1 VAQHY
6 PSAAAFHRAL
16 LARLGS
22 QAKTSGRTTEEL
34 QREYFTQRF
43 LARVFSSPDSRWIL
57 TGGGGM
63 LVRIPGARH
72 SQDVDL
78 LHPGTDIIGAV
89 DELRALSVRPD
100 LDRFTFEIEAKG
112 SLTGVSRGA
121 QLKATVYLGT
131 TRVGN
136 FPIDIAI
143 ERTLIG
149 PVERLQPRPA
159 VEIADVSTLPAFTVV
174 PIADQIADK
183 LCAMYE
189 LHGPQKATPS
199 TRFRDLVDLLLII
212 TSCTVD
218 AEDTVNALQAQQTR
232 RVLTLPQT
240 LASPGPSWAAGYR
253 ALASKTSLKSELHTL
268 DDALAELS
276 RALSPLLSGRRSTG
290 TWDPA
295 ARQWVPAELD

>member
-1 VAQHY
+1 
-6 PSAAAFHRAL
+6 
-16 LARLGS
+16 
-22 QAKTSGRTTEEL
+22 
-34 QREYFTQRF
+34 
-43 LARVFSSPDSRWIL
+43 
-57 TGGGGM
+57 M

-89 DELRALSVRPD
+89 DELRALCVRPD
-100 LDRFTFEIEAKG
+100 HFRFTFEIDAKG
-112 SLTGVSRGA
+112 SLTGVNRGA

-131 TRVGN
+131 TRIGN

-159 VEIADVSTLPAFTVV
+159 VEIADVSTLPAFIVT

-189 LHGPQKATPS
+189 LHGPQKVTPS

-212 TSCTVD
+212 ISCTVD
-218 AEDTVNALQAQQTR
+218 AEHTVSARAQQIRLCPLPTR
-232 RVLTLPQT
+232 LPGP
-240 LASPGPSWAAGYR
+240 ARPGPSWAGPGPAAGDR
-253 ALASKTSLKSELHTL
+253 ALIEDLLKSELHTL

-276 RALSPLLSGRRSTG
+276 RDDGEPGSDLFGVQPFRPGQATLFERKTRVLHPVISDG
-290 TWDPA
+290 
-295 ARQWVPAELD
+295 

>member
-1 VAQHY
+1 MAQHY

-174 PIADQIADK
+174 PIADQIA
-183 LCAMYE
+183 
-189 LHGPQKATPS
+189 
-199 TRFRDLVDLLLII
+199 
-212 TSCTVD
+212 
-218 AEDTVNALQAQQTR
+218 
-232 RVLTLPQT
+232 VL
-240 LASPGPSWAAGYR
+240 
-253 ALASKTSLKSELHTL
+253 
-268 DDALAELS
+268 
-276 RALSPLLSGRRSTG
+276 
-290 TWDPA
+290 
-295 ARQWVPAELD
+295 

>member
-1 VAQHY
+1 
-6 PSAAAFHRAL
+6 
-16 LARLGS
+16 
-22 QAKTSGRTTEEL
+22 
-34 QREYFTQRF
+34 
-43 LARVFSSPDSRWIL
+43 
-57 TGGGGM
+57 M

-189 LHGPQKATPS
+189 LHGPQKVTPS

-218 AEDTVNALQAQQTR
+218 AEDTVNALRAQQTR
-232 RVLTLPQT
+232 RVLTLPPH
-240 LASPGPSWAAGYR
+240 ACISR
-253 ALASKTSLKSELHTL
+253 
-268 DDALAELS
+268 AEL
-276 RALSPLLSGRRSTG
+276 GRRLSCTRVEDIVEIRASYARRRTRRAQPCTVSIAVGAEIHRDMGPRRAAVGAGRARLRSHQFRYLNRLADRDVG
-290 TWDPA
+290 TVRNRKIAHLVGVTAPGQ
-295 ARQWVPAELD
+295 REQRVFEGLSL